1 MENTTR
7 KKIIASSAAY
17 ILGMQPQVKIEGTPK
32 QIKRFEEVLNASKD
46 LYCILQEGNNQE
58 VKQRLNQKRAHAKKF
73 YDEFG
78 WQWPF

>member
-1 MENTTR
+1 MENNTR

-17 ILGMQPQVKIEGTPK
+17 ILGMQPKVEIEGTPK
-32 QIKRFEEVLNASKD
+32 QIKRFKEALDASKD

-58 VKQRLNQKRAHAKKF
+58 VHQKLLNKKNTAKRF